1 MRGFKEA
8 TWQLVAMSRNDQRE
22 LDDEALLKD
31 AEAYDASLH
40 GMGPRP
46 AEFAEKHSDLAA
58 VFRLLN
64 DVFESPTQMV
74 KEKTPDASITLPP
87 KLDRFRIVSVIGQG
101 GFSTVYRAFDEVL
114 VRDIAIKVVPCQ
126 FDANAVQSDRRLV
139 EARAAARLSHVN
151 IVPLYEVH
159 QERDAVYL
167 VSEFCD
173 GPTLGA
179 WLREHTGPVQPDLAA
194 EIVFC
199 LQKQSHTR
207 IPED

>member
-1 MRGFKEA
+1 
-8 TWQLVAMSRNDQRE
+8 MSRNDQRD
-22 LDDEALLKD
+22 LDEEALLKE
-31 AEAYDASLH
+31 AEAYDASLR
-40 GMGPRP
+40 GMGPTP
-46 AEFAEKHSDLAA
+46 ADFAEKHCDLAA

-64 DVFESPTQMV
+64 DVFDSPTV
-74 KEKTPDASITLPP
+74 VAREKTHIASITLPP

-101 GFSTVYRAFDEVL
+101 GFSTVYRAFDELL
-114 VRDIAIKVVPCQ
+114 VRDVAIKVVPCQ
-126 FDANAVQSDRRLV
+126 FDADAGQSDHRLV

-179 WLREHTGPVQPDLAA
+179 
-194 EIVFC
+194 
-199 LQKQSHTR
+199 
-207 IPED
+207 